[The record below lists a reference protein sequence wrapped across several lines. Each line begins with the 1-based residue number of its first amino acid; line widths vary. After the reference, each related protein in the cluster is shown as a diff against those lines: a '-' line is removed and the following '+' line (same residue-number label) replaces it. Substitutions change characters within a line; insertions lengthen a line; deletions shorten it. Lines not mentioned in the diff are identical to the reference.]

1 MEAKLPLTIIDN
13 QQLQYENELLKIAVL
28 GGVKLEGLDRLRV
41 TLKVELK
48 DSPRPALR
56 HNMDL
61 YNDTQLEKFIR
72 KIAERMEIG
81 TSVIAASLNELTNH
95 LESYRLQLLK
105 DQSEQKQQKKQLSEV
120 EREEAINFL
129 KTPDLLLR
137 TNDLIGKSGVIGEEL
152 NRLLMYIIFTFRKGR
167 TPLHVI
173 SLGSSG
179 TGKTHLQEKV
189 GELMPEEDKL
199 EITTLSENA
208 FYYFGQRE
216 LKNKLILIED
226 LDGAENVLYPL
237 RELQSKKR
245 ISKTIAHTNSK
256 GERRTIHLV
265 VEGPVSVAGCTTQE
279 HIYEDNAN
287 RSFLIYLDESKEQD
301 EKIMNYQR
309 AEAAGRIDKQA
320 EEATKNLLQNVQ
332 RLLQPIKIINPYAE
346 YLQLPNEVFKPR
358 RTNSHYLLFIEA
370 VTFYHQYQRPWIN
383 TETGEI
389 IDPNNS
395 TLQKSL
401 PLGEVGGAV
410 LTTIEDIQEANQL
423 IKNILLRKSDEL
435 SGACR
440 NYFEKLKQYLQE
452 NKLTQFNNRE
462 IRKALRIPT
471 STQKRHTVALIENYF
486 IKKVKGTKER
496 GYLYEIVN
504 AQEYKEL
511 QNKITNVLDE
521 TLQNIKDKNLDK
533 SGSGSLVA
541 QSKSEPPKAKRSKVI
556 KEKVQEI

>member
-1 MEAKLPLTIIDN
+1 METKLPLTIIDN
-13 QQLQYENELLKIAVL
+13 QQLHYENDILRIAVL

-81 TSVIAASLNELTNH
+81 TSVIAASLSELTNH

-105 DQSEQKQQKKQLSEV
+105 DQSEQKQVKKQLTET
-120 EREEAINFL
+120 EREEAIELL
-129 KTPDLLLR
+129 KSNNLLHT
-137 TNDLIGKSGVIGEEL
+137 TNELIGKSGVIGEEQ

-167 TPLHVI
+167 TPLHII

-226 LDGAENVLYPL
+226 LDGAENALYPL

-301 EKIMNYQR
+301 EKIMDYQR
-309 AEAAGRIDKQA
+309 LLCAGKINIEEESRI
-320 EEATKNLLQNVQ
+320 KNLLQNVQ

-346 YLQLPNEVFKPR
+346 YLRLPVAVFKPR
-358 RTNSHYLLFIEA
+358 RTNAHYLLFIEA
-370 VTFYHQYQRPWIN
+370 ITFYKQYQR
-383 TETGEI
+383 TQQVDESTGEI
-389 IDPNNS
+389 YIH
-395 TLQKSL
+395 T
-401 PLGEVGGAV
+401 E
-410 LTTIEDIQEANQL
+410 IEDIQEANQL

-462 IRKALRIPT
+462 IRKALRMPT
-471 STQKRHTVALIENYF
+471 STQKRHTIALIENYF

-496 GYLYEIVN
+496 GYLYEIIN
-504 AQEYKEL
+504 SGEYNEL
-511 QNKITNVLDE
+511 QNKITNVLDD
-521 TLQNIKDKNLDK
+521 TLLKIQQ

-541 QSKSEPPKAKRSKVI
+541 QTNSEPPKAKRSKAN
-556 KEKVQEI
+556 KEKVQGN